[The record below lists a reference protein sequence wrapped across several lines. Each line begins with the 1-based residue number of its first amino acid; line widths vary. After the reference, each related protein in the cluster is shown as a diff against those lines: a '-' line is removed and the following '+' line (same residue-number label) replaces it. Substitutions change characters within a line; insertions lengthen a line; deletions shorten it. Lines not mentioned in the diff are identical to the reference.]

1 MHGGDTKVD
10 RMTLNVLNTSKE
22 VLVMRV
28 GGYKETKCVI
38 YKQGGTGDMGQDKE
52 NEGLIA
58 LNMSEVGNEAEIREP
73 HMH

>member
-1 MHGGDTKVD
+1 MCYIQARGGQVTWV
-10 RMTLNVLNTSKE
+10 R
-22 VLVMRV
+22 
-28 GGYKETKCVI
+28 
-38 YKQGGTGDMGQDKE
+38 DKE